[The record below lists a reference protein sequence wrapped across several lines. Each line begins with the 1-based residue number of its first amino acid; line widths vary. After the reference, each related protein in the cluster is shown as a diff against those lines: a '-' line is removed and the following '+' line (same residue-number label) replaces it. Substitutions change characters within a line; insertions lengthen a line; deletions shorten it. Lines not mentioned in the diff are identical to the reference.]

1 MKLNQRLVSEINVAD
16 FRLIMNKFRIYPLLI
31 PVIIFLAACTA
42 LPGAT
47 PASIEKKDG
56 DLWVRLVASQDQM
69 TVNTAHVE
77 VKGQAPEETTITV
90 NDNIIVVGTDQSF
103 TSTVP
108 LEAGSNDIEVVASN
122 MSGNEV
128 SFTLTVFYQP

>member
-1 MKLNQRLVSEINVAD
+1 LNQRLVSEINVAD

-90 NDNIIVVGTDQSF
+90 NDNIIVVGPDQSF

>member
-1 MKLNQRLVSEINVAD
+1 MTG
-16 FRLIMNKFRIYPLLI
+16 FRIIMNKFINYPLLI
-31 PVIIFLAACTA
+31 PAIFFLAACTA

-56 DLWVRLVASQDQM
+56 DLWVRLVAPQDQM
-69 TVNTAHVE
+69 TVNTAQVE

-90 NDNIIVVGTDQSF
+90 NDNIIVVGPDQSF

-108 LEAGSNDIEVVASN
+108 LEAGSNVIEVVASN
-122 MSGNEV
+122 TSGNEV

>member
-1 MKLNQRLVSEINVAD
+1 MSKL
-16 FRLIMNKFRIYPLLI
+16 KIYPLLI
-31 PVIIFLAACTA
+31 LAILFLAACTA
-42 LPGAT
+42 WPGAT

-56 DLWVRLVASQDQM
+56 DLWVRLGAPQDRM
-69 TVNTAHVE
+69 TVNTAQVE
-77 VKGQAPEETTITV
+77 VNGQAPEETTITV
-90 NDNIIVVGTDQSF
+90 NDNIIVVSPDQSF

-108 LEAGSNDIEVVASN
+108 LEVGPNVIEVVASN

>member
-1 MKLNQRLVSEINVAD
+1 LKLNQRLVSEINVAD

>member
-1 MKLNQRLVSEINVAD
+1 
-16 FRLIMNKFRIYPLLI
+16 MNKFRIYPLLI